1 MDKIDKKKQEPIVK
15 KLSMEIEKLLSSHYD
30 RLKKYDSDLKRKI
43 ASSEIVN
50 SFAEYD
56 KYGEYNLYESKD
68 FPDKLD
74 YIREKA
80 LELLEI
86 IRRSEN
92 YTNFIEIVNN
102 ELTSDIKLIDGYI
115 CKEVF
120 SDITLLDELTKFEF
134 GEDNDD
140 QASKI
145 SFLKTMI
152 QKTIDKMDQSI
163 KSVIPETEDRKN
175 YFKSYENEINTNRI
189 GKYPIEN
196 QLKFEIGYRK
206 KLDIDFEKIR
216 SEIVLLIDTIKK

>member
-1 MDKIDKKKQEPIVK
+1 MV
-15 KLSMEIEKLLSSHYD
+15 
-30 RLKKYDSDLKRKI
+30 
-43 ASSEIVN
+43 
-50 SFAEYD
+50 
-56 KYGEYNLYESKD
+56 
-68 FPDKLD
+68 
-74 YIREKA
+74 
-80 LELLEI
+80 ELIEI

-92 YTNFIEIVNN
+92 YTNFIELVNK

-145 SFLKTMI
+145 SFLKSMI

-175 YFKSYENEINTNRI
+175 YFKSYENEINTSRI